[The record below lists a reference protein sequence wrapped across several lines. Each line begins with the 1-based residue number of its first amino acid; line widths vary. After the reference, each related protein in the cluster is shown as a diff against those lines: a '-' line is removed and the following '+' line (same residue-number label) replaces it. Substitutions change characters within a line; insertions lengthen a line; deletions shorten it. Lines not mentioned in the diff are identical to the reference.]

1 MYVHFRPLSRTWK
14 IEGRRERISLLYEN
28 DLTTVLV
35 RIALSSLR
43 AVNNEANFPNLFHE
57 EGERFL
63 FLISVVYG
71 VVQRTNFLFL
81 GLFKL
86 FRR

>member
-1 MYVHFRPLSRTWK
+1 MVYVRFRPLSRTWK

-35 RIALSSLR
+35 RIALSLLR

-57 EGERFL
+57 EGDGRDFC
-63 FLISVVYG
+63 F
-71 VVQRTNFLFL
+71 
-81 GLFKL
+81 
-86 FRR
+86 